1 MSLQVL
7 ECDYVLT
14 CAGLYSDRVAS
25 MTGCLSEP
33 KIVPFRGEYLLLSPE
48 KSKLIRGNI
57 YPVPDP
63 AFPFLG
69 VHFTPRLNGEVKYL
83 FFSFLRDATD
93 EALSLCFSCQT
104 LICLSHHYQRSIIMT
119 SRTNI
124 VFQVWL
130 GPNAVLAFKREGYN
144 WSDIGLRDL
153 SEILT
158 YPGFYRL
165 AAKYVKFGSLE
176 MLRSAFISLSVK
188 ELQKFVP
195 DVTVQDIQRGPAGVR
210 AQAMNVRGDL
220 VGDFIFDS
228 PETGILS
235 QRVLHCRNAPSP
247 GATSSIAI
255 ARMMADK
262 MEETFGLPKRAN
274 AQLY

>member
-1 MSLQVL
+1 
-7 ECDYVLT
+7 
-14 CAGLYSDRVAS
+14 
-25 MTGCLSEP
+25 
-33 KIVPFRGEYLLLSPE
+33 
-48 KSKLIRGNI
+48 
-57 YPVPDP
+57 
-63 AFPFLG
+63 
-69 VHFTPRLNGEVKYL
+69 
-83 FFSFLRDATD
+83 
-93 EALSLCFSCQT
+93 
-104 LICLSHHYQRSIIMT
+104 MT

-124 VFQVWL
+124 CPFQVWL

-144 WSDIGLRDL
+144 WSDIGLGDL

-165 AAKYVKFGSLE
+165 AAKYVKFGSME

-195 DVTVQDIQRGPAGVR
+195 NVTVQDIQRGPAGVR
-210 AQAMNVRGDL
+210 AQAMNIRGDL

-228 PETGILS
+228 PENGILS